1 MRLHWAWY
9 ALAILAGVY
18 RMIAVCFE
26 AVVRQ
31 TIAPA
36 RQPAAEPRFHPVR
49 KAPVPPRVWVPPLE
63 PPPLQGAGPK
73 EGGRAG
79 E

>member
-36 RQPAAEPRFHPVR
+36 RQPAAEPPFHPVR
-49 KAPVPPRVWVPPLE
+49 KAPCRHASGSRLSNRPRC
-63 PPPLQGAGPK
+63 K
-73 EGGRAG
+73 GRSERG
-79 E
+79 RPSR